1 MLWMISPGLVAQPWG
16 CATGEAC
23 TRLLL
28 PLNVIMAYSSRV
40 AGRDSMGGK
49 TSPIMLRLEL
59 PVGWDELTST
69 GSGSLR
75 SRITHHVR
83 LKVRVPTG
91 GDILIKPW
99 NGRQTDKFGRRRPD
113 KSGEVLYIIPI
124 I

>member
-1 MLWMISPGLVAQPWG
+1 MISPGLVAQPWG

-69 GSGSLR
+69 GSGVLGIE

-83 LKVRVPTG
+83 MKVRAPTG
-91 GDILIKPW
+91 GDILI
-99 NGRQTDKFGRRRPD
+99 
-113 KSGEVLYIIPI
+113 
-124 I
+124 